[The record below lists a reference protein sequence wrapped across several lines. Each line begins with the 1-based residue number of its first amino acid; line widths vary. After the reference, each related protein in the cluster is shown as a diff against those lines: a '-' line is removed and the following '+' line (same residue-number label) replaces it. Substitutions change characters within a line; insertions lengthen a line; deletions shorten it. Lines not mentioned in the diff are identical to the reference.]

1 MADDRSFFDG
11 IARGFRD
18 VVAEPCFRKRALRL
32 RLGHAYNVRDVDGLL
47 IGVLPLR
54 NGDGDRFSLAELAAI
69 RGLTH
74 DLALG
79 VFVAVATRGDA
90 YREARLLKSALGA
103 CLVVAHDVGNLDIF
117 GAGGDPVFD
126 RGALV
131 SLFAC
136 CGILLAYRVGIGFG
150 DFVACILRR
159 VSSVFN
165 GLFRLFGR
173 HAAQVGNAA
182 LLHAL

>member
-1 MADDRSFFDG
+1 MTVPFSTELLEVSV
-11 IARGFRD
+11 D

-32 RLGHAYNVRDVDGLL
+32 RSGHAYNVRDVDG
-47 IGVLPLR
+47 PLHR
-54 NGDGDRFSLAELAAI
+54 AAPFETVMVTVFLAELAAI

-90 YREARLLKSALGA
+90 YREARLLKM
-103 CLVVAHDVGNLDIF
+103 
-117 GAGGDPVFD
+117 
-126 RGALV
+126 
-131 SLFAC
+131 
-136 CGILLAYRVGIGFG
+136 LLALAWSYPTTLGTSISSGPVEIQYFTVVPLSASLPAAGSCLLTVSASASG
-150 DFVACILRR
+150 DFVAGILRR

-173 HAAQVGNAA
+173 HAAQVGDAA
-182 LLHAL
+182 LFYAL